1 MTGPR
6 DGAAR
11 RDDATR
17 RDDAARPD
25 GTARHG
31 DAARPDGTARR
42 GGAAR
47 RDGPAQAES
56 GRDGPGR
63 AGSGRGVVYLVGAGP
78 GDPGLVTVRGLELVA
93 RADVLAY
100 DRLIPPGLVGLAPE
114 GCERV
119 DVGKYPGRVRLSQA
133 EINRL
138 LVEGARA
145 GRQVVRLKGGDPF
158 VFGRGGEE
166 AEACARAGVRFEV
179 VPGVTAAIAGPAYA
193 GIPVTHPGLAA
204 AFAVVTGH
212 EQPGK
217 PGAGVDWEAL
227 ARVGTVCVLMTVA
240 SLERVAGR
248 LLAAGRSPA
257 TPAALVERATMP
269 AQRVLRS
276 TLGEVAAH
284 AREAAVVA
292 PAMLVVGEVAALAG
306 RTTRSGWPR
315 PAGPTAATLVRAS
328 TRASRPAALDPV
340 AAAPDPVVA
349 AAADRAVAASADR
362 AVAAAADRA
371 VAALAAGAYEWTALV
386 GSHGVAALRGRV
398 EAAGLD
404 ARVLARTKVAAVGPT
419 AEPAL
424 RAWGIAPDLVP
435 SDLVPPDL
443 IPWSANGGRPL
454 AAALPPPLG
463 PAPTVLLA
471 QSDQPGPEL
480 AAALREAGWT
490 VDELAADRPH
500 PA

>member
-11 RDDATR
+11 
-17 RDDAARPD
+17 
-25 GTARHG
+25 G
-31 DAARPDGTARR
+31 
-42 GGAAR
+42 
-47 RDGPAQAES
+47 DGPA
-56 GRDGPGR
+56 R

-93 RADVLAY
+93 GADVLAY
-100 DRLIPPGLVGLAPE
+100 DRLIPPGLVDLAPE

-145 GRQVVRLKGGDPF
+145 GRRVVRLKGGDPF

-315 PAGPTAATLVRAS
+315 PAGPALVRGS
-328 TRASRPAALDPV
+328 TRASRPAALGR
-340 AAAPDPVVA
+340 VVA
-349 AAADRAVAASADR
+349 APADRV
-362 AVAAAADRA
+362 

-404 ARVLARTKVAAVGPT
+404 ARVLARTRVAAVGPT
-419 AEPAL
+419 SEPAL
-424 RAWGIAPDLVP
+424 RAWGITPDLV
-435 SDLVPPDL
+435 
-443 IPWSANGGRPL
+443 PWSANGGRSL
-454 AAALPPPLG
+454 AAALPPPRG
-463 PAPTVLLA
+463 PVPTVLLA

-490 VDELAADRPH
+490 VDELAADRQH